1 MDIITIIGLVLAW
14 GSVIFCVA
22 HEGGS
27 PGDFWNIGAFVLVIG
42 GTFGAA
48 MTGFSMHALMQVP
61 KLSARAFT
69 GIKTKAKELITTMVD
84 FSTKSRRDGVLA
96 LEDSIEGIKDPFMKE
111 GMQLLVDG
119 IDQERMRTILE
130 NHIATTKTW
139 YKEGEEFYKQL
150 GGFGP
155 TLGIIGTV
163 FGLIGMLGKLSDPGS
178 MGPAIAAA
186 FTATLYGVCT
196 ANLIFLPIGNKIKSV
211 AAEDI
216 TLKKIFL
223 EGLICIQSGASPRM
237 TQQTM
242 ESFLH
247 GAKDKEE
254 PKK

>member
-1 MDIITIIGLVLAW
+1 MDKITIIGLLLGW
-14 GSVIFCVA
+14 GSVMFCVA

-27 PGDFWNIGAFVLVIG
+27 AKEFWNIGAFVLVIG
-42 GTFGAA
+42 GTLGAA
-48 MTGFSMHALMQVP
+48 MTGFSMHTILQVP
-61 KLSARAFT
+61 KIASRAFT
-69 GIKTKAKELITTMVD
+69 GIKTKSKDLITTMVD

-96 LEDSIEGIKDPFMKE
+96 LEDSIEAIKDPFMKE

-130 NHIATTKTW
+130 NHISTTKNW
-139 YKEGEEFYKQL
+139 YKEGEEFFKQL
-150 GGFGP
+150 GGFAP

-186 FTATLYGVCT
+186 FIATLYGVCT
-196 ANLIFLPIGNKIKSV
+196 ANLIFLPIGNKLKAV

-216 TLKKIFL
+216 ILKKIFL

-242 ESFLH
+242 ESFIH
-247 GAKDKEE
+247 GAKGKEE